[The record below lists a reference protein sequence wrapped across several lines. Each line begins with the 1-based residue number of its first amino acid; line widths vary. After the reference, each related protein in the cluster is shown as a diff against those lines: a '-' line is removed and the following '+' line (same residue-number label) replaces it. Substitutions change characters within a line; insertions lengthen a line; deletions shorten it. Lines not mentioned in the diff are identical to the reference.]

1 MATMPRWSSVA
12 APALSS
18 TANQSSQVL
27 PVRRATASVLTPA
40 ASLMLLRAGFFGAG
54 GAAGAGALALAGAA
68 GFVAAA
74 GLPGVTTLAAAAVFG
89 GGASFTRAVTLS
101 GA

>member
-1 MATMPRWSSVA
+1 MAMMPRWSSVA

-40 ASLMLLRAGFFGAG
+40 ASLMLLRAGFLGR
-54 GAAGAGALALAGAA
+54 LAGAA
-68 GFVAAA
+68 AGAAAALADLALAAIAGAAAFVAA
-74 GLPGVTTLAAAAVFG
+74 LLAAAI
-89 GGASFTRAVTLS
+89 LS
-101 GA
+101 GDAALAVAADL